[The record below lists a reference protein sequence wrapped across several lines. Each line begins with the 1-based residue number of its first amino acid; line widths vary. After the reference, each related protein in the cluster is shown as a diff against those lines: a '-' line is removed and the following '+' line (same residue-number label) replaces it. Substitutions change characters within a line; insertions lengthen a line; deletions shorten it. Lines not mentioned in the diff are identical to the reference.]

1 MSDEALPEKDPDQI
15 VLEFLDALPAT
26 IREPVLFKCC
36 FGVEASGF
44 AELAFD
50 DKVSI
55 LEKYL
60 HDARGSRSYR
70 CAQLIGVLEVVLE
83 PPASTA
89 EMPLWERHLAAA
101 REAFS
106 ELRRTVLAPSV
117 LARWQDALSAQR
129 PWIEDAQ

>member
-1 MSDEALPEKDPDQI
+1 MSDDPRPEKDPDQI

-44 AELAFD
+44 VEFAIEN
-50 DKVSI
+50 KITI

-70 CAQLIGVLEVVLE
+70 CAQLIGVVEVVLE

-89 EMPLWERHLAAA
+89 ERPLWERHLAAA

-106 ELRRTVLAPSV
+106 DLRRTVLHPSV
-117 LARWQDALSAQR
+117 LARWQDTLSAER